1 MQTKC
6 YEKYALKKD
15 YLVTSSQTTLAVDYL
30 YDCML
35 QILHSNASFESL
47 SKIYNDFHF
56 NNVPMDM
63 MPKRLETHRKR
74 LSDAIKL
81 YTFLEITQ
89 RYEMPNLIRGGID
102 NTILENKSEL
112 KIKFEKKWSE
122 DHRCSTEGCE
132 TCITLDGGMKP
143 NRFICSVNIW

>member
-1 MQTKC
+1 MLWKVCLEET
-6 YEKYALKKD
+6 AF
-15 YLVTSSQTTLAVDYL
+15 AVDYL

-35 QILHSNASFESL
+35 QILHSNASFGSL
-47 SKIYNDFHF
+47 GKIYNDFHF

-89 RYEMPNLIRGGID
+89 RYGMQNFIRGGID

-122 DHRCSTEGCE
+122 DQRCCTEGCE
-132 TCITLDGGMKP
+132 TCITRYISG
-143 NRFICSVNIW
+143 